1 MRKGFMSKIIL
12 LPHGTAGDVLPY
24 IWLGRQLIQ
33 RGHSV
38 TMIWVESFQQ
48 AAERAGIHYVPMCGA
63 GFEDL
68 LRNPDLWRPHK
79 GLKVGFAFAG
89 ECMKKYLD
97 AFSTS
102 VNHDGM
108 PALMVAPHIN
118 FAARLLREK
127 HKVPLISV
135 VLYPLAFI
143 SAHEI
148 CGGMLCASLLRM
160 LPVFVRKIILS
171 SVMPYDRFAMPHVLR
186 HCHEHGVRP
195 PRNLQR
201 DWWLSRDGV
210 LALFPG
216 WYGKAQPD
224 WPVNTLQWDFPLED
238 LAEEKSMS
246 PELVSF
252 LASGEKPVV
261 FTPGTGNLHA
271 REYFETAL
279 ELCQRLGCRGV
290 FVTRDLSQV
299 PGPLPDTVL
308 AVKYAPFST
317 LLEQSSVFVHHGGI
331 GSLAQGFKAGVP
343 QFIVF
348 MSFDQPDNAER
359 LERLGAGVGLG
370 IQKFDVKR
378 ALPLLRRCL
387 EDPSVRENAAACTL
401 RLMENRPSVE
411 TLMEWLEHRMRP
423 CGSSQ
428 S

>member
-1 MRKGFMSKIIL
+1 MSKIIL

-33 RGHSV
+33 RGHTV
-38 TMIWVESFQQ
+38 TMIWVESFKQ
-48 AAERAGIHYVPMCGA
+48 AAERAGIHYVPMLDA
-63 GFEDL
+63 GFEL
-68 LRNPDLWRPHK
+68 LLLNPDLWVPHK
-79 GLKVGFAFAG
+79 GLQAGFAFAG
-89 ECMKKYLD
+89 ECMEKYLE
-97 AFSTS
+97 AFTAS
-102 VNHDGM
+102 VDHDGM

-143 SAHEI
+143 SAYEI
-148 CGGMLCASLLRM
+148 CGGMLCAPLLRK

-171 SVMPYDRFAMPHVLR
+171 SVMPYDRFAMPYVR
-186 HCHEHGVRP
+186 RNCQKHGVPP

-201 DWWLSRDGV
+201 DWWLSSDGV

-224 WPVNTLQWDFPLED
+224 WPADTLQWDFPLED

-246 PELVSF
+246 PELVAF

-271 REYFETAL
+271 RSFFETAL
-279 ELCQRLGCRGV
+279 ELCSRLGCRGV
-290 FVTRDLSQV
+290 FVTCDLGQV
-299 PGPLPDTVL
+299 PDHLPETVL
-308 AVKYAPFST
+308 AVKYAPFSA
-317 LLEQSSVFVHHGGI
+317 LLEYSSVFVHHGGI
-331 GSLAQGFKAGVP
+331 GSIAQGFKAGVP

-348 MSFDQPDNAER
+348 MGFDQPDNAER
-359 LERLGAGVGLG
+359 LERLGAGVGLD

-387 EDPSVRENAAACTL
+387 EDAAIRENAAACAA
-401 RLMENRPSVE
+401 RLIANRPSVDK
-411 TLMEWLEHRMRP
+411 LMDWIKHRMQPSR
-423 CGSSQ
+423 SS
-428 S
+428 

>member
-1 MRKGFMSKIIL
+1 MSKIIL

-38 TMIWVESFQQ
+38 TMIWVESFRA
-48 AAERAGIHYVPMCGA
+48 AAERAGLRYVPMVDA
-63 GFEDL
+63 SFDKL
-68 LRNPDLWRPHK
+68 LLNPDLWRPHK
-79 GLKVGFAFAG
+79 GLQAGFAYAG
-89 ECMKKYLD
+89 ECMEKYLE
-97 AFSTS
+97 AFTAS

-108 PALMVAPHIN
+108 PALLVAPHIN

-127 HKVPLISV
+127 HQVPLISV

-148 CGGMLCASLLRM
+148 CGGMLCASLLRK
-160 LPVFVRKIILS
+160 LPLFVRKIILS
-171 SVMPYDRFAMPHVLR
+171 SVMPYDRFAMPHVR
-186 HCHEHGVRP
+186 RNCQEHGVPP
-195 PRNLQR
+195 PRSLQR

-238 LAEEKSMS
+238 LVEEKSMP
-246 PELVSF
+246 PELVDF
-252 LASGEKPVV
+252 LAAGEKPVV

-271 REYFETAL
+271 RAFFETAL
-279 ELCQRLGCRGV
+279 ELCTRLGCRGV
-290 FVTRDLSQV
+290 FVTRDLGQV
-299 PGPLPDTVL
+299 PGGLPETVL

-317 LLEQSSVFVHHGGI
+317 LLEHASVFVHHGGI
-331 GSLAQGFKAGVP
+331 GSIAQGFKAGVP

-348 MSFDQPDNAER
+348 MGFDQPDNAER
-359 LERLGAGVGLG
+359 LERMGAGVGLD

-387 EDPSVRENAAACTL
+387 EDAAIRQNAAACKA
-401 RLMENRPSVE
+401 RLMASRPPVSM
-411 TLMEWLEHRMRP
+411 LMEWIEHRLP
-423 CGSSQ
+423 PLSS